1 MDLFRSLQ
9 LIALKDVACTPTPD
23 FRWRQICR
31 YYSKTFNTP
40 LDKVVYELDPYD
52 VAQAYYED
60 IYEDMEINE
69 RLEVIVQA
77 VKSDE
82 QIKEDELKQSE
93 DSLATD
99 KFAKDTEIEAV
110 AAQKNREQ
118 RIKKDTE
125 EKRRKAI
132 KEKEAGDKL
141 LKELGVFEEVMKK
154 PIAHRKPV
162 KDTDAFSLSF
172 TGLEEDLDLVGP

>member
-40 LDKVVYELDPYD
+40 LDKVIYELDPYD

-60 IYEDMEINE
+60 IYEDMELNE
-69 RLEVIVQA
+69 RLEVILQA
-77 VKSDE
+77 IKSDD

-99 KFAKDTEIEAV
+99 RFAKGTEIEAV
-110 AAQKNREQ
+110 AAQKRREQ
-118 RIKKDTE
+118 NIKKQAE
-125 EKRRKAI
+125 EKQRRGVR
-132 KEKEAGDKL
+132 EKEAADNL

-154 PIAHRKPV
+154 PITKRKAV
-162 KDTDAFSLSF
+162 KDIDAFSLSF
-172 TGLEEDLDLVGP
+172 TGLEEDLDLAGP